1 MDLKIAFYTLGC
13 KVNQNETGAL
23 AELFCQNGFSL
34 AREGEA
40 ADVYLVNSCTVTAGG
55 DKKSRQWLRRAKRLH
70 PGAVTVLAGCYPQAF
85 PEEAAAVAEAERSVE
100 EAQSALDG
108 AESSRQGIAADHEAL
123 VQEVAELQKRID
135 ETTAQAL
142 EAQQE
147 VIDGRAALAKAAV
160 YEYRGGSAQSLVMLL
175 LEAQSFDE
183 LVRNLVYLSS
193 VVQYQV
199 DEVEAQKE
207 RSARFDALMEDLNA
221 QKDEQE
227 GKLAELEEKKVQAE
241 QTVSDAST
249 RLQGAQSEYSSMLEE
264 LQRKI
269 EEAEAQGSAPTEPV
283 AVDESNTNTSR
294 PGDQMTDVAPD
305 PSPSPAPDGGSG
317 SDPAP
322 EPAPDPGVGW
332 SMGVASAYGGSTD
345 PYTPNPGTTATGAVC
360 DDWSM
365 GVAVPMAW
373 PRYWQYYGRT
383 VEISYGGMTVLA
395 TVNDCGYM
403 GGGSRSLDLQ
413 PGVWKAFGFSS
424 CNDWGLRTV
433 SYRFL

>member
-1 MDLKIAFYTLGC
+1 MNPNANPTTNVPSAEPAGPQRRRLAAPFAARAVLGC
-13 KVNQNETGAL
+13 LLAALLACGLVPFAPRAAGAD
-23 AELFCQNGFSL
+23 EVD
-34 AREGEA
+34 E
-40 ADVYLVNSCTVTAGG
+40 
-55 DKKSRQWLRRAKRLH
+55 
-70 PGAVTVLAGCYPQAF
+70 
-85 PEEAAAVAEAERSVE
+85 AAVAEAERSVE
-100 EAQSALDG
+100 EAQNALHG
-108 AESSRQGIAADHEAL
+108 AESNRQGIAADHEAL
-123 VQEVAELQKRID
+123 VQEVVELQKRID

-199 DEVEAQKE
+199 DEIEAQRE

-332 SMGVASAYGGSTD
+332 STGVASAYGGSTD
-345 PYTPNPGTTATGAVC
+345 PYTPNAGTTATGAVC
-360 DDWSM
+360 ADWSM

-433 SYRFL
+433 SYRFM

>member
-1 MDLKIAFYTLGC
+1 MNPNANPTTNVPSAEPAGPQRRRLAAPFAARAVLGC
-13 KVNQNETGAL
+13 LLAALLACGLVPFAPRAAGAD
-23 AELFCQNGFSL
+23 EVD
-34 AREGEA
+34 E
-40 ADVYLVNSCTVTAGG
+40 
-55 DKKSRQWLRRAKRLH
+55 
-70 PGAVTVLAGCYPQAF
+70 
-85 PEEAAAVAEAERSVE
+85 AAVAEAERSVE
-100 EAQSALDG
+100 EAQNALHG
-108 AESSRQGIAADHEAL
+108 AESNRQGIAADHEAL

-142 EAQQE
+142 EAQKE

-160 YEYRGGSAQSLVMLL
+160 YEYRGGSAQSLVKLL
-175 LEAQSFDE
+175 LEAESFDE

-221 QKDEQE
+221 QKDEQDR
-227 GKLAELEEKKVQAE
+227 KLAELEEKKVQAE

-249 RLQGAQSEYSSMLEE
+249 KLQGAQGEYASMVEE

-269 EEAEAQGSAPTEPV
+269 EEAEAQGSAPAEPV
-283 AVDESNTNTSR
+283 AVDESNTNTVR

-322 EPAPDPGVGW
+322 EPAPDPGAGW
-332 SMGVASAYGGSTD
+332 STGIASAYGGSTD

-403 GGGSRSLDLQ
+403 GGGSRVLDLQ

>member
-1 MDLKIAFYTLGC
+1 MNPNAHPTVTVPTAEGGAPQRRRPAAPLAARAVLGC
-13 KVNQNETGAL
+13 LLAALLACGLVPFAPRAAGAD
-23 AELFCQNGFSL
+23 EVD
-34 AREGEA
+34 E
-40 ADVYLVNSCTVTAGG
+40 
-55 DKKSRQWLRRAKRLH
+55 
-70 PGAVTVLAGCYPQAF
+70 
-85 PEEAAAVAEAERSVE
+85 AAVAEAERAVE
-100 EAQSALDG
+100 EAQGALDG
-108 AESSRQGIAADHEAL
+108 AESNRQGIAADHEAL
-123 VQEVAELQKRID
+123 VKEVADLQKRID

-160 YEYRGGSAQSLVMLL
+160 YEYRGGSAQSLVKLL
-175 LEAQSFDE
+175 LEAESFDE

-221 QKDEQE
+221 QKDEQDR
-227 GKLAELEEKKVQAE
+227 KLAELEKKKVQAE

-249 RLQGAQSEYSSMLEE
+249 RLQGAQGEYASMVEE

-269 EEAEAQGSAPTEPV
+269 EEAEAQGSAPAEPV
-283 AVDESNTNTSR
+283 AVDESNTNTVR

-322 EPAPDPGVGW
+322 EPAPDPGAGW
-332 SMGVASAYGGSTD
+332 STGIASAYGGSTD

-403 GGGSRSLDLQ
+403 GGGSRVLDLQ

>member
-1 MDLKIAFYTLGC
+1 MNPNAHPTVTVPTAEGGAPQRRRPAALLAARAVLGC
-13 KVNQNETGAL
+13 LLAALLACGLVPFAPRAAGAD
-23 AELFCQNGFSL
+23 EVD
-34 AREGEA
+34 E
-40 ADVYLVNSCTVTAGG
+40 
-55 DKKSRQWLRRAKRLH
+55 
-70 PGAVTVLAGCYPQAF
+70 
-85 PEEAAAVAEAERSVE
+85 AAVAEAERAVE
-100 EAQSALDG
+100 EAQGALDG
-108 AESSRQGIAADHEAL
+108 AESNRQGIAADHEAL
-123 VQEVAELQKRID
+123 VKEVADLQKRID

-160 YEYRGGSAQSLVMLL
+160 YEYRGGSAQSLVKLL
-175 LEAQSFDE
+175 LEAESFDE

-249 RLQGAQSEYSSMLEE
+249 KLQGAQGEYASMVEE

-269 EEAEAQGSAPTEPV
+269 EEAEAQGSAPAEPV
-283 AVDESNTNTSR
+283 AVDESNTNTVR

-322 EPAPDPGVGW
+322 EPAPDPGAGW
-332 SMGVASAYGGSTD
+332 STGIASAYGGSTD

-403 GGGSRSLDLQ
+403 GGGSRVLDLQ

>member
-1 MDLKIAFYTLGC
+1 MNPNAHPTVTVPTAEGGAPQRRRPAALLAARAVLGC
-13 KVNQNETGAL
+13 LLAALLACGLVPFAPRAAGAD
-23 AELFCQNGFSL
+23 EVD
-34 AREGEA
+34 E
-40 ADVYLVNSCTVTAGG
+40 
-55 DKKSRQWLRRAKRLH
+55 
-70 PGAVTVLAGCYPQAF
+70 
-85 PEEAAAVAEAERSVE
+85 AAVAEAERSVE

-160 YEYRGGSAQSLVMLL
+160 YEYRGGSAQSLVKLL
-175 LEAQSFDE
+175 LEAESFDE

-221 QKDEQE
+221 QKDEQDR
-227 GKLAELEEKKVQAE
+227 KLAELEEKKVQAE

-249 RLQGAQSEYSSMLEE
+249 KLQGAQGEYASMVEE

-269 EEAEAQGSAPTEPV
+269 EEAEAQGSAPAEPV
-283 AVDESNTNTSR
+283 AVDESNTNTVR

-322 EPAPDPGVGW
+322 EPAPDPGAGW
-332 SMGVASAYGGSTD
+332 STGIASAYGGSTD

-365 GVAVPMAW
+365 DVAVPMAW

-403 GGGSRSLDLQ
+403 GGGSRVLDLQ

>member
-1 MDLKIAFYTLGC
+1 MNPNAHPTETVPTAEGGAPQRRRPAALLAARAVLGC
-13 KVNQNETGAL
+13 LLAALLACGLVPFAPRAAGAD
-23 AELFCQNGFSL
+23 EVD
-34 AREGEA
+34 E
-40 ADVYLVNSCTVTAGG
+40 
-55 DKKSRQWLRRAKRLH
+55 
-70 PGAVTVLAGCYPQAF
+70 
-85 PEEAAAVAEAERSVE
+85 AAVAEAERAVE
-100 EAQSALDG
+100 EAQGALDG
-108 AESSRQGIAADHEAL
+108 AESNRQGIAADHEAL
-123 VQEVAELQKRID
+123 VKEVADLQKRID

-160 YEYRGGSAQSLVMLL
+160 YEYRGGSAQSLVKLL
-175 LEAQSFDE
+175 LEAESFDE

-221 QKDEQE
+221 QKDEQDR
-227 GKLAELEEKKVQAE
+227 KLAELEEKKVQAE

-249 RLQGAQSEYSSMLEE
+249 KLQGAQGEYASMVEE

-269 EEAEAQGSAPTEPV
+269 EEAEAQGSAPAEPV
-283 AVDESNTNTSR
+283 AVDESNTNTVR

-322 EPAPDPGVGW
+322 EPAPDPGAGW
-332 SMGVASAYGGSTD
+332 STGIASAYGGSTD

-403 GGGSRSLDLQ
+403 GGGSRVLDLQ

>member
-1 MDLKIAFYTLGC
+1 MNPNAHPTVTVPTAEGGAPQRRRPAALLVARAVLGC
-13 KVNQNETGAL
+13 LLAALLACGLVPFAPRAAGAD
-23 AELFCQNGFSL
+23 EVD
-34 AREGEA
+34 E
-40 ADVYLVNSCTVTAGG
+40 
-55 DKKSRQWLRRAKRLH
+55 
-70 PGAVTVLAGCYPQAF
+70 
-85 PEEAAAVAEAERSVE
+85 AAVAEAERAVE
-100 EAQSALDG
+100 EAQGALDG
-108 AESSRQGIAADHEAL
+108 AESNRQGIAADHEAL
-123 VQEVAELQKRID
+123 VKEVADLQKRID

-160 YEYRGGSAQSLVMLL
+160 YEYRGGSAQSLVKLL
-175 LEAQSFDE
+175 LEAESFDE

-221 QKDEQE
+221 QKDEQDR
-227 GKLAELEEKKVQAE
+227 KLAELEEKKVQAE

-249 RLQGAQSEYSSMLEE
+249 KLQGAQGEYASMVEE

-269 EEAEAQGSAPTEPV
+269 EEAEAQGSAPAEPV
-283 AVDESNTNTSR
+283 AVDESNTNTVR

-322 EPAPDPGVGW
+322 EPAPDPGAGW
-332 SMGVASAYGGSTD
+332 STGIASAYGGSTD

-383 VEISYGGMTVLA
+383 VEISYMGMTVLA

>member
-1 MDLKIAFYTLGC
+1 MNPNAHPTVTVPTAEGGAPQRRRPAALLAARAVLGC
-13 KVNQNETGAL
+13 LLAAL
-23 AELFCQNGFSL
+23 L
-34 AREGEA
+34 ACG
-40 ADVYLVNSCTVTAGG
+40 LVPFAP
-55 DKKSRQWLRRAKRLH
+55 R
-70 PGAVTVLAGCYPQAF
+70 
-85 PEEAAAVAEAERSVE
+85 AAVAEAERAVE
-100 EAQSALDG
+100 EAQGALDG
-108 AESSRQGIAADHEAL
+108 AESNRQGIAADHEAL
-123 VQEVAELQKRID
+123 VKEVADLQKRID

-160 YEYRGGSAQSLVMLL
+160 YEYRGGSAQSLVKLL
-175 LEAQSFDE
+175 LEAESFDE

-221 QKDEQE
+221 QKDEQDR
-227 GKLAELEEKKVQAE
+227 KLAELEEKKVQAE

-249 RLQGAQSEYSSMLEE
+249 KLQGAQGEYASMVEE

-269 EEAEAQGSAPTEPV
+269 EEAEAQGSAPAEPV
-283 AVDESNTNTSR
+283 AVDESNTNTVR

-322 EPAPDPGVGW
+322 EPAPDPGAGW
-332 SMGVASAYGGSTD
+332 STGIASAYGGSTD

-403 GGGSRSLDLQ
+403 GGGSRVLDLQ

>member
-1 MDLKIAFYTLGC
+1 MNPNAHPTVTVPTAEGGAPQRRRPAAPLAARAVLGC
-13 KVNQNETGAL
+13 LLAALLACGLVPFAPRAAGAD
-23 AELFCQNGFSL
+23 EVD
-34 AREGEA
+34 E
-40 ADVYLVNSCTVTAGG
+40 
-55 DKKSRQWLRRAKRLH
+55 
-70 PGAVTVLAGCYPQAF
+70 
-85 PEEAAAVAEAERSVE
+85 AAVAEAERAVE
-100 EAQSALDG
+100 EAQGALDG
-108 AESSRQGIAADHEAL
+108 AESNRQGIAADHEAL
-123 VQEVAELQKRID
+123 VQEVADLQKRID

-160 YEYRGGSAQSLVMLL
+160 YEYRGGSAQSLVKLL
-175 LEAQSFDE
+175 LEAESFDE

-221 QKDEQE
+221 QKDEQDR
-227 GKLAELEEKKVQAE
+227 KLAELEKKKVQAE

-249 RLQGAQSEYSSMLEE
+249 RLQGAQGEYASMVEE

-269 EEAEAQGSAPTEPV
+269 EEAEAQGSAPAEPV
-283 AVDESNTNTSR
+283 AVDESNTNTAR

-322 EPAPDPGVGW
+322 EPAPDPGAGW
-332 SMGVASAYGGSTD
+332 STGIASAYGGSTD

-373 PRYWQYYGRT
+373 PRYRQYYGRT

-403 GGGSRSLDLQ
+403 GGGSRVLDLQ

>member
-1 MDLKIAFYTLGC
+1 MNPNAHPTVTVPTAEGGAPQRRRPAAPLAARAVLGC
-13 KVNQNETGAL
+13 LLAALLACGLVPFAPRAAGAD
-23 AELFCQNGFSL
+23 EVD
-34 AREGEA
+34 E
-40 ADVYLVNSCTVTAGG
+40 
-55 DKKSRQWLRRAKRLH
+55 
-70 PGAVTVLAGCYPQAF
+70 
-85 PEEAAAVAEAERSVE
+85 AAVAEAERAVE
-100 EAQSALDG
+100 EAQGALDG
-108 AESSRQGIAADHEAL
+108 AESNRQGIAADHEAL
-123 VQEVAELQKRID
+123 VQEVADLQKRID

-147 VIDGRAALAKAAV
+147 VIDGRAALVKAAV
-160 YEYRGGSAQSLVMLL
+160 YEYRGGSAQSLVKLL
-175 LEAQSFDE
+175 LEVESFDE

-221 QKDEQE
+221 QKDEQDR
-227 GKLAELEEKKVQAE
+227 KLAELEKKKVQAE

-249 RLQGAQSEYSSMLEE
+249 RLQGAQGEYASMVEE

-269 EEAEAQGSAPTEPV
+269 EEAEAQGSAPAEPV
-283 AVDESNTNTSR
+283 AVDESNTNTAR

-322 EPAPDPGVGW
+322 EPAPDPGAGW
-332 SMGVASAYGGSTD
+332 STGIASAYGGSTD

-403 GGGSRSLDLQ
+403 GGGSRVLDLQ

>member
-1 MDLKIAFYTLGC
+1 MNPNANPTTNVPSAEPAGPQRRRLAAPFAARAVLGC
-13 KVNQNETGAL
+13 LLAALLACGLVPFAPRAAGAD
-23 AELFCQNGFSL
+23 EVD
-34 AREGEA
+34 E
-40 ADVYLVNSCTVTAGG
+40 
-55 DKKSRQWLRRAKRLH
+55 
-70 PGAVTVLAGCYPQAF
+70 
-85 PEEAAAVAEAERSVE
+85 AAVAEAERSVE
-100 EAQSALDG
+100 EAQNALHG
-108 AESSRQGIAADHEAL
+108 AESNRQGIAADHEAL

-269 EEAEAQGSAPTEPV
+269 EEAEAQGSAPAEPV

>member
-1 MDLKIAFYTLGC
+1 MNPNAHPTVTVPTAEGGAPQRRRPAAPLAARAVLGC
-13 KVNQNETGAL
+13 LLAALLACGLVPFAPRAAGAD
-23 AELFCQNGFSL
+23 EVD
-34 AREGEA
+34 E
-40 ADVYLVNSCTVTAGG
+40 
-55 DKKSRQWLRRAKRLH
+55 
-70 PGAVTVLAGCYPQAF
+70 
-85 PEEAAAVAEAERSVE
+85 AAVAEAERAVE
-100 EAQSALDG
+100 EAQGALDG
-108 AESSRQGIAADHEAL
+108 AESNRQGIAADHEAL
-123 VQEVAELQKRID
+123 VQEVADLQKRID

-160 YEYRGGSAQSLVMLL
+160 YEYRGGSAQSLVKLL
-175 LEAQSFDE
+175 LEAESFDE

-221 QKDEQE
+221 QKDEQDR
-227 GKLAELEEKKVQAE
+227 KLAELEKKKVQAE

-249 RLQGAQSEYSSMLEE
+249 RLQGAQGEYASMVEE

-269 EEAEAQGSAPTEPV
+269 EEAEAQGSAPAEPV
-283 AVDESNTNTSR
+283 AVDESNTNTVR

-322 EPAPDPGVGW
+322 EPAPDPGAGW
-332 SMGVASAYGGSTD
+332 STGIASAYGGSTD

-403 GGGSRSLDLQ
+403 GGGSRVLDLQ

>member
-1 MDLKIAFYTLGC
+1 MNPNAHPTVTVPTAEGGAPQRRRPAALLAARAVLGC
-13 KVNQNETGAL
+13 LLAALLACGLVPFAPRAAGAD
-23 AELFCQNGFSL
+23 EVD
-34 AREGEA
+34 E
-40 ADVYLVNSCTVTAGG
+40 
-55 DKKSRQWLRRAKRLH
+55 
-70 PGAVTVLAGCYPQAF
+70 
-85 PEEAAAVAEAERSVE
+85 AAVAEAERAVE
-100 EAQSALDG
+100 EAQGALDG
-108 AESSRQGIAADHEAL
+108 AESNRQGIAADHEAL
-123 VQEVAELQKRID
+123 VKEVADLQKRID

-160 YEYRGGSAQSLVMLL
+160 YEYRGGSAQSLVKLL
-175 LEAQSFDE
+175 LEAESFDE

-221 QKDEQE
+221 QKDEQDR
-227 GKLAELEEKKVQAE
+227 KLAELEEKKVQAE

-249 RLQGAQSEYSSMLEE
+249 KLQGAQGEYASMVEE

-269 EEAEAQGSAPTEPV
+269 EEAEAQGSAPAEPV
-283 AVDESNTNTSR
+283 AVDESNTNTVR

-322 EPAPDPGVGW
+322 EPAPDPGAGW
-332 SMGVASAYGGSTD
+332 STGIASAYGGSTD
-345 PYTPNPGTTATGAVC
+345 RYTPNPGTTATGAVC

-403 GGGSRSLDLQ
+403 GGGSRVLDLQ

>member
-1 MDLKIAFYTLGC
+1 MNPNAHPTVTVPTAEGGAPQRRRPAALLAARAVLGC
-13 KVNQNETGAL
+13 LLAALLACGLVPFAPRAAGAD
-23 AELFCQNGFSL
+23 EVD
-34 AREGEA
+34 E
-40 ADVYLVNSCTVTAGG
+40 
-55 DKKSRQWLRRAKRLH
+55 
-70 PGAVTVLAGCYPQAF
+70 
-85 PEEAAAVAEAERSVE
+85 AAVAEAERAVE
-100 EAQSALDG
+100 EAQGALDG
-108 AESSRQGIAADHEAL
+108 AESNRQGIAADHEAL
-123 VQEVAELQKRID
+123 VKEVADLQKRID

-160 YEYRGGSAQSLVMLL
+160 YEYRGGSAQSLVKLL
-175 LEAQSFDE
+175 LEAESFDE

-221 QKDEQE
+221 QKDEQDR
-227 GKLAELEEKKVQAE
+227 KLAELEEKKVQAE

-249 RLQGAQSEYSSMLEE
+249 RLQGAQGEYASMVEE

-269 EEAEAQGSAPTEPV
+269 EEAEAQGSAPAEPV
-283 AVDESNTNTSR
+283 AVDESNTNTAR

-322 EPAPDPGVGW
+322 EPAPDPGAGW
-332 SMGVASAYGGSTD
+332 STGIASAYGGSTD

-403 GGGSRSLDLQ
+403 GGGSRVLDLQ
-413 PGVWKAFGFSS
+413 PGVWKAFGYSS

>member
-1 MDLKIAFYTLGC
+1 MNPNAHPTVTVPTAEGGTPQRRCPAAPLAARAVLGC
-13 KVNQNETGAL
+13 LLATLLTCGLIPFAPREAGAD
-23 AELFCQNGFSL
+23 EVD
-34 AREGEA
+34 E
-40 ADVYLVNSCTVTAGG
+40 
-55 DKKSRQWLRRAKRLH
+55 
-70 PGAVTVLAGCYPQAF
+70 
-85 PEEAAAVAEAERSVE
+85 AAVAEAERALE
-100 EAQSALDG
+100 EAQGALDG

-123 VQEVAELQKRID
+123 VQEVADLQKRID

-160 YEYRGGSAQSLVMLL
+160 YEYRGGSAQSLVKLL
-175 LEAQSFDE
+175 LEAESFDE

-221 QKDEQE
+221 QKDEQDR
-227 GKLAELEEKKVQAE
+227 KLAELEEKKVQAE

-249 RLQGAQSEYSSMLEE
+249 RLQGAQGEYASMLEE

-269 EEAEAQGSAPTEPV
+269 EEAEAQGSAPAEPV
-283 AVDESNTNTSR
+283 AVDESNTNTAR
-294 PGDQMTDVAPD
+294 PGDQITDVAPD
-305 PSPSPAPDGGSG
+305 PSPSPAPDDGSG

-322 EPAPDPGVGW
+322 APAPDPGAGW
-332 SMGVASAYGGSTD
+332 STGIASAYGGSTD

-413 PGVWKAFGFSS
+413 PGVWKAFGYSS

>member
-1 MDLKIAFYTLGC
+1 MNPNAHPTVTVPTAEGGAPQRRRPAALLAARAVLGC
-13 KVNQNETGAL
+13 LLAALLACGLVPFAPRAAGAD
-23 AELFCQNGFSL
+23 EVD
-34 AREGEA
+34 E
-40 ADVYLVNSCTVTAGG
+40 
-55 DKKSRQWLRRAKRLH
+55 
-70 PGAVTVLAGCYPQAF
+70 
-85 PEEAAAVAEAERSVE
+85 AAVAEAERAVE
-100 EAQSALDG
+100 EAQGALDG
-108 AESSRQGIAADHEAL
+108 AESNRQGIAADHEAL
-123 VQEVAELQKRID
+123 VQEVADLQKRID
-135 ETTAQAL
+135 ETAAQAL
-142 EAQQE
+142 EAQDAVLE
-147 VIDGRAALAKAAV
+147 GREALGKSAQF
-160 YEYRGGSAQSLVMLL
+160 EYRGGSAQSLVKLL
-175 LEAQSFDE
+175 LEAESFDE

-221 QKDEQE
+221 QKDEQDR
-227 GKLAELEEKKVQAE
+227 KLAELEEKKVQAE

-249 RLQGAQSEYSSMLEE
+249 RLQGAQGEYASMVEE
-264 LQRKI
+264 LQCKI
-269 EEAEAQGSAPTEPV
+269 EEAEAQGSAPAEPV
-283 AVDESNTNTSR
+283 AVDESNTNTAR

-322 EPAPDPGVGW
+322 EPAPDPGAGW
-332 SMGVASAYGGSTD
+332 STGIASAYGGSTD

-403 GGGSRSLDLQ
+403 GGGSRVLDLQ

>member
-1 MDLKIAFYTLGC
+1 MNPNAHPTVTVPTAEGGDPQRRRPAAPLAARAVLGC
-13 KVNQNETGAL
+13 LLAALLACGLVPFAPRAAGAD
-23 AELFCQNGFSL
+23 EVD
-34 AREGEA
+34 E
-40 ADVYLVNSCTVTAGG
+40 
-55 DKKSRQWLRRAKRLH
+55 
-70 PGAVTVLAGCYPQAF
+70 
-85 PEEAAAVAEAERSVE
+85 AAVAEAERSVE

-269 EEAEAQGSAPTEPV
+269 EEAEAQGSAPAEPV

-294 PGDQMTDVAPD
+294 PGDQMTEIAPD

-332 SMGVASAYGGSTD
+332 STGVASAYGGSTD
-345 PYTPNPGTTATGAVC
+345 PSTPNPGITATGAVC

>member
-1 MDLKIAFYTLGC
+1 MNPNAHPTVTVPTAEGGAPQRRRPAAPLAARVVLGC
-13 KVNQNETGAL
+13 LLAALLACGLVPFAPRAAGAD
-23 AELFCQNGFSL
+23 EVD
-34 AREGEA
+34 E
-40 ADVYLVNSCTVTAGG
+40 
-55 DKKSRQWLRRAKRLH
+55 
-70 PGAVTVLAGCYPQAF
+70 
-85 PEEAAAVAEAERSVE
+85 AAVAEAERAVE
-100 EAQSALDG
+100 EAQGALDG
-108 AESSRQGIAADHEAL
+108 AESNRQGIAADHEAL
-123 VQEVAELQKRID
+123 VQEVADLQKRID

-160 YEYRGGSAQSLVMLL
+160 YEYRGGSAQSLVKLL
-175 LEAQSFDE
+175 LEAESFDE

-221 QKDEQE
+221 QKDEQDR
-227 GKLAELEEKKVQAE
+227 KLAELEEKKVQAE

-249 RLQGAQSEYSSMLEE
+249 RLQGAQGEYASMVEE

-269 EEAEAQGSAPTEPV
+269 EEAEAQGSAPAEPV
-283 AVDESNTNTSR
+283 AVDESNTNTVR

-322 EPAPDPGVGW
+322 EPAPDPGAGW
-332 SMGVASAYGGSTD
+332 STGIASAYGGSTD

-403 GGGSRSLDLQ
+403 GGGSRVLDLQ
-413 PGVWKAFGFSS
+413 PGVWKAFGYSS

>member
-1 MDLKIAFYTLGC
+1 MNPNAHPTVTVPTAEGGAPQRRRPAAPLAARAVLGC
-13 KVNQNETGAL
+13 LLAALLACGLVPFAPRAAGAD
-23 AELFCQNGFSL
+23 EVD
-34 AREGEA
+34 E
-40 ADVYLVNSCTVTAGG
+40 
-55 DKKSRQWLRRAKRLH
+55 
-70 PGAVTVLAGCYPQAF
+70 
-85 PEEAAAVAEAERSVE
+85 AAVAEAERAVE
-100 EAQSALDG
+100 EAQGALDG
-108 AESSRQGIAADHEAL
+108 AESNRQGIAADHEAL
-123 VQEVAELQKRID
+123 VQEVADLQKRID

-160 YEYRGGSAQSLVMLL
+160 YEYRGGSAQSLVKLL
-175 LEAQSFDE
+175 LEAESFDE

-221 QKDEQE
+221 QKDEQDR
-227 GKLAELEEKKVQAE
+227 KLAELEKKKVQAE

-249 RLQGAQSEYSSMLEE
+249 RLQGAQGEYASMVEE

-332 SMGVASAYGGSTD
+332 STGVASAYGGSTD

-403 GGGSRSLDLQ
+403 GGGSRVLDLQ

>member
-1 MDLKIAFYTLGC
+1 MNPNAYPATNVPSAEPAGPQRRRPVTPFAARAVLGC
-13 KVNQNETGAL
+13 LLAALLACGLVPFAPRAAGAD
-23 AELFCQNGFSL
+23 EVD
-34 AREGEA
+34 E
-40 ADVYLVNSCTVTAGG
+40 
-55 DKKSRQWLRRAKRLH
+55 
-70 PGAVTVLAGCYPQAF
+70 
-85 PEEAAAVAEAERSVE
+85 AAVAEAERSVE

-332 SMGVASAYGGSTD
+332 STGVASAYGGSTD

-424 CNDWGLRTV
+424 CTDWGLRTV

>member
-1 MDLKIAFYTLGC
+1 MNPNAHPTVTVPTAEGGAPQRRRPAALLAARAVLGC
-13 KVNQNETGAL
+13 LLAALLACGLVPFAPRAAGAD
-23 AELFCQNGFSL
+23 EVD
-34 AREGEA
+34 E
-40 ADVYLVNSCTVTAGG
+40 
-55 DKKSRQWLRRAKRLH
+55 
-70 PGAVTVLAGCYPQAF
+70 
-85 PEEAAAVAEAERSVE
+85 AAVAEAERAVE
-100 EAQSALDG
+100 EAQGALDG
-108 AESSRQGIAADHEAL
+108 AESNRQGIAADHEAL
-123 VQEVAELQKRID
+123 VKEVADLQKRID

-160 YEYRGGSAQSLVMLL
+160 YEYRGGSAQSLVKLL
-175 LEAQSFDE
+175 LEAESFDE

-221 QKDEQE
+221 QKDEQDR
-227 GKLAELEEKKVQAE
+227 KLAELEEKKVQAE

-249 RLQGAQSEYSSMLEE
+249 KLQGAQGEYASMVEE

-269 EEAEAQGSAPTEPV
+269 EEAEAQGSAPAEPV
-283 AVDESNTNTSR
+283 AVDESNTNTVR

-322 EPAPDPGVGW
+322 EPAPDPGAGW
-332 SMGVASAYGGSTD
+332 STGIASAYGGSTD

-365 GVAVPMAW
+365 GVAVPMVW

-403 GGGSRSLDLQ
+403 GGGSRVLDLQ

>member
-1 MDLKIAFYTLGC
+1 MNPNAHPTVTVPTAEGGAPQRRRPAAPLAARAVLGC
-13 KVNQNETGAL
+13 LLAALLACGLVPFAPRAAGAD
-23 AELFCQNGFSL
+23 EVD
-34 AREGEA
+34 E
-40 ADVYLVNSCTVTAGG
+40 
-55 DKKSRQWLRRAKRLH
+55 
-70 PGAVTVLAGCYPQAF
+70 
-85 PEEAAAVAEAERSVE
+85 AAVAEAERAVE
-100 EAQSALDG
+100 EAQGALDG
-108 AESSRQGIAADHEAL
+108 AESNRQGIAADHEAL
-123 VQEVAELQKRID
+123 VQEVADLQKRID

-160 YEYRGGSAQSLVMLL
+160 YEYRGGSAQSLVKLL
-175 LEAQSFDE
+175 LEAESFDE

-221 QKDEQE
+221 QKDEQDR
-227 GKLAELEEKKVQAE
+227 KLAELEEKKVQAE

-249 RLQGAQSEYSSMLEE
+249 RLQGAQGEYASMVEE
-264 LQRKI
+264 LQCKI
-269 EEAEAQGSAPTEPV
+269 EEAEAQGSAPAEPV
-283 AVDESNTNTSR
+283 AVDESNTNTAR

-322 EPAPDPGVGW
+322 EPAPDPGAGW
-332 SMGVASAYGGSTD
+332 STGIASAYGGSTD

-403 GGGSRSLDLQ
+403 GGGSRVLDLQ

>member
-1 MDLKIAFYTLGC
+1 MNPNAYPATNVPSAEPVRPQRRRPAAPFAARSVLGC
-13 KVNQNETGAL
+13 LLAAFLACGLVPFAPRAAGAD
-23 AELFCQNGFSL
+23 EVD
-34 AREGEA
+34 E
-40 ADVYLVNSCTVTAGG
+40 
-55 DKKSRQWLRRAKRLH
+55 
-70 PGAVTVLAGCYPQAF
+70 
-85 PEEAAAVAEAERSVE
+85 AAVAEAERSVE

-221 QKDEQE
+221 QKDEQDR
-227 GKLAELEEKKVQAE
+227 KLAELEEKKVQAE

-249 RLQGAQSEYSSMLEE
+249 KLQGAQGEYASMVEE

-269 EEAEAQGSAPTEPV
+269 EEAEAQGSAPAEPV

-294 PGDQMTDVAPD
+294 PGDQMTEIAPD

-322 EPAPDPGVGW
+322 KPAPDPGVGW
-332 SMGVASAYGGSTD
+332 STGVASAYGGSTD
-345 PYTPNPGTTATGAVC
+345 PSTPNPGITATGAVC

-403 GGGSRSLDLQ
+403 GGGSRVLDLQ

>member
-1 MDLKIAFYTLGC
+1 MNPNAHPTVTVPTVEGSAPQRRRPAAPLAARAVLGC
-13 KVNQNETGAL
+13 LLAAL
-23 AELFCQNGFSL
+23 L
-34 AREGEA
+34 ACG
-40 ADVYLVNSCTVTAGG
+40 LVPFA
-55 DKKSRQWLRRAKRLH
+55 
-70 PGAVTVLAGCYPQAF
+70 PQAAGAD
-85 PEEAAAVAEAERSVE
+85 EVDEAAVAEAERAVE
-100 EAQSALDG
+100 EAQGALDG
-108 AESSRQGIAADHEAL
+108 AESNRQGIAANHEAL
-123 VQEVAELQKRID
+123 VQEVADLQKRID

-160 YEYRGGSAQSLVMLL
+160 YEYRGGSAQSLVKLL
-175 LEAQSFDE
+175 LEAESFDG

-221 QKDEQE
+221 QKDEQDR
-227 GKLAELEEKKVQAE
+227 KLAELEQKKVQAE

-249 RLQGAQSEYSSMLEE
+249 RLQGAQGEYASMVEE

-269 EEAEAQGSAPTEPV
+269 EEAEAQGSAPAEPV
-283 AVDESNTNTSR
+283 AVDESNTNTAR

-322 EPAPDPGVGW
+322 EPAPDPGAGW
-332 SMGVASAYGGSTD
+332 STGIASAYGGSTD

-403 GGGSRSLDLQ
+403 GGGSRVLDLQ

>member
-1 MDLKIAFYTLGC
+1 MNPNAHPTVTVPTAEGGAPQRRRPAALLAARAVLGC
-13 KVNQNETGAL
+13 LLAALLACGLVPFAPRAAGAD
-23 AELFCQNGFSL
+23 EVD
-34 AREGEA
+34 E
-40 ADVYLVNSCTVTAGG
+40 
-55 DKKSRQWLRRAKRLH
+55 
-70 PGAVTVLAGCYPQAF
+70 
-85 PEEAAAVAEAERSVE
+85 AAVAEAEHAVE
-100 EAQSALDG
+100 EAQGALDG
-108 AESSRQGIAADHEAL
+108 AESNRQGIAADHEAL
-123 VQEVAELQKRID
+123 VKEVADLQKRID

-160 YEYRGGSAQSLVMLL
+160 YEYRGGSAQSLVKLL
-175 LEAQSFDE
+175 LEAESFDE

-221 QKDEQE
+221 QKDEQDR
-227 GKLAELEEKKVQAE
+227 KLAELEEKKVQAE

-249 RLQGAQSEYSSMLEE
+249 KLQGAQGEYASMVEE

-269 EEAEAQGSAPTEPV
+269 EEAEAQGSAPAEPV
-283 AVDESNTNTSR
+283 AVDESNTNTVR

-322 EPAPDPGVGW
+322 EPAPDPGAGW
-332 SMGVASAYGGSTD
+332 STGIASAYGGSTD

-403 GGGSRSLDLQ
+403 GGGSRVLDLQ

>member
-1 MDLKIAFYTLGC
+1 MNPNAHPTVTVPTAEGGAPQRRRPAALLAARAVLGC
-13 KVNQNETGAL
+13 LLAALLACGLVPFAPRAAGAD
-23 AELFCQNGFSL
+23 EVD
-34 AREGEA
+34 E
-40 ADVYLVNSCTVTAGG
+40 
-55 DKKSRQWLRRAKRLH
+55 
-70 PGAVTVLAGCYPQAF
+70 
-85 PEEAAAVAEAERSVE
+85 AAVAEAERAVE
-100 EAQSALDG
+100 EAQGALDG
-108 AESSRQGIAADHEAL
+108 AESNRQGIAADHEAL
-123 VQEVAELQKRID
+123 VKEVADLQKRID

-160 YEYRGGSAQSLVMLL
+160 YEYRGGSAQSLVKLL
-175 LEAQSFDE
+175 LEAESFDE

-221 QKDEQE
+221 QKNEQDR
-227 GKLAELEEKKVQAE
+227 KLAELEEKKVQAE

-249 RLQGAQSEYSSMLEE
+249 KLQGAQGEYASMVEE

-269 EEAEAQGSAPTEPV
+269 EEAEAQGSAPAEPV
-283 AVDESNTNTSR
+283 AVDESNTNTVR

-322 EPAPDPGVGW
+322 EPAPDPGAGW
-332 SMGVASAYGGSTD
+332 STGIASAYGGSTD

-403 GGGSRSLDLQ
+403 GGGSRVLDLQ

>member
-1 MDLKIAFYTLGC
+1 MNPNAYPATNVPSAEPVRQQRRRPAAPFAARAVLGC
-13 KVNQNETGAL
+13 LLAALLACGLVPFAPRAAGAD
-23 AELFCQNGFSL
+23 EVD
-34 AREGEA
+34 E
-40 ADVYLVNSCTVTAGG
+40 
-55 DKKSRQWLRRAKRLH
+55 
-70 PGAVTVLAGCYPQAF
+70 
-85 PEEAAAVAEAERSVE
+85 AAVAEAERSVE
-100 EAQSALDG
+100 EAQNALHG
-108 AESSRQGIAADHEAL
+108 AESNRQGIAADHEAL

-199 DEVEAQKE
+199 DEIEAQKE
-207 RSARFDALMEDLNA
+207 RSARFEALMEDLNA

-269 EEAEAQGSAPTEPV
+269 EEAEAQGSAPAEPV

-294 PGDQMTDVAPD
+294 PGDQMTEIAPD

-332 SMGVASAYGGSTD
+332 STGVASAYGGSTD
-345 PYTPNPGTTATGAVC
+345 PSTPNPGITATGAVC

>member
-1 MDLKIAFYTLGC
+1 M
-13 KVNQNETGAL
+13 
-23 AELFCQNGFSL
+23 
-34 AREGEA
+34 
-40 ADVYLVNSCTVTAGG
+40 
-55 DKKSRQWLRRAKRLH
+55 
-70 PGAVTVLAGCYPQAF
+70 
-85 PEEAAAVAEAERSVE
+85 AEAERAVE
-100 EAQSALDG
+100 EAQGALDG
-108 AESSRQGIAADHEAL
+108 AESNRQGIAADHEAL
-123 VQEVAELQKRID
+123 VKEVADLQKRID

-160 YEYRGGSAQSLVMLL
+160 YEYRGGSAQSLVKLL
-175 LEAQSFDE
+175 LEAESFDE

-221 QKDEQE
+221 QKDEQDR
-227 GKLAELEEKKVQAE
+227 KLAELEEKKVQAE

-249 RLQGAQSEYSSMLEE
+249 KLQGAQGEYASMVEE

-269 EEAEAQGSAPTEPV
+269 EEAEAQGSAPAEPV
-283 AVDESNTNTSR
+283 AVDESNTNTVR

-322 EPAPDPGVGW
+322 EPAPDPGAGW
-332 SMGVASAYGGSTD
+332 STGIASAYGGSTD

-403 GGGSRSLDLQ
+403 GGGSRVLDLQ

>member
-1 MDLKIAFYTLGC
+1 MNPNAHPTVTVPTAEGGAPQRRRPAAPLAARAVLGC
-13 KVNQNETGAL
+13 LLAALLACGLVPFAPRAAGAD
-23 AELFCQNGFSL
+23 EVD
-34 AREGEA
+34 E
-40 ADVYLVNSCTVTAGG
+40 
-55 DKKSRQWLRRAKRLH
+55 
-70 PGAVTVLAGCYPQAF
+70 
-85 PEEAAAVAEAERSVE
+85 AAVAEAERAVE
-100 EAQSALDG
+100 EAQGALDG
-108 AESSRQGIAADHEAL
+108 AESNRQGIAADHEAL
-123 VQEVAELQKRID
+123 VQEVADLQKRID

-160 YEYRGGSAQSLVMLL
+160 YEYRGGSAQSLVKLL
-175 LEAQSFDE
+175 LEAESFDE

-221 QKDEQE
+221 QKDEQDR
-227 GKLAELEEKKVQAE
+227 KLAELEEKKVQAE

-249 RLQGAQSEYSSMLEE
+249 RLQGAQGEYASMVEE

-269 EEAEAQGSAPTEPV
+269 EEAEAQGSAPAEPV
-283 AVDESNTNTSR
+283 AVDESNTNTAR

-322 EPAPDPGVGW
+322 EPAPDPGAGW
-332 SMGVASAYGGSTD
+332 STGIASAYGGSTD

-403 GGGSRSLDLQ
+403 GGGSRVLDLQ
-413 PGVWKAFGFSS
+413 PGVWKAFGYSS

>member
-1 MDLKIAFYTLGC
+1 MNPNAYPATNVPSAEPVRPQRRRPAAPFAARAVLGC
-13 KVNQNETGAL
+13 LLAALLACGLVPFAPRAAGAD
-23 AELFCQNGFSL
+23 EVD
-34 AREGEA
+34 E
-40 ADVYLVNSCTVTAGG
+40 
-55 DKKSRQWLRRAKRLH
+55 
-70 PGAVTVLAGCYPQAF
+70 
-85 PEEAAAVAEAERSVE
+85 AAVAEAERSVE

-199 DEVEAQKE
+199 DEIEAQRE

-322 EPAPDPGVGW
+322 EPAPDPGIGW
-332 SMGVASAYGGSTD
+332 STGVASAYGGSTD
-345 PYTPNPGTTATGAVC
+345 PSTPNPGITATGAVC

>member
-1 MDLKIAFYTLGC
+1 MNPNAHPTVTVPTAEGGAPQRRRPAAPLAARAVLGC
-13 KVNQNETGAL
+13 LLAALLACGLVPFAPRAAGAD
-23 AELFCQNGFSL
+23 EVD
-34 AREGEA
+34 E
-40 ADVYLVNSCTVTAGG
+40 
-55 DKKSRQWLRRAKRLH
+55 
-70 PGAVTVLAGCYPQAF
+70 
-85 PEEAAAVAEAERSVE
+85 AAVAEAERAVE
-100 EAQSALDG
+100 EAQGALDG
-108 AESSRQGIAADHEAL
+108 AESNRQGIAADHEAL
-123 VQEVAELQKRID
+123 VQEVADLQKRID

-160 YEYRGGSAQSLVMLL
+160 YEYRGGSAQSLVKLL
-175 LEAQSFDE
+175 LEVESFDE

-221 QKDEQE
+221 QKDEQDR
-227 GKLAELEEKKVQAE
+227 KLAELEKKKVQAE

-249 RLQGAQSEYSSMLEE
+249 RLQGAQGEYASMVEE

-269 EEAEAQGSAPTEPV
+269 EEAEAQGSAPAEPV
-283 AVDESNTNTSR
+283 AVDESNTNTAR

-322 EPAPDPGVGW
+322 EPAPDPGAGW
-332 SMGVASAYGGSTD
+332 STGIASAYGGSTD

-403 GGGSRSLDLQ
+403 GGGSRVLDLQ

>member
-1 MDLKIAFYTLGC
+1 MNPNAHPTVTVPTAEGGAPQRRRPAALLAARAVLGC
-13 KVNQNETGAL
+13 LLAALLACGLVPFAPRAAGAD
-23 AELFCQNGFSL
+23 EVD
-34 AREGEA
+34 E
-40 ADVYLVNSCTVTAGG
+40 
-55 DKKSRQWLRRAKRLH
+55 
-70 PGAVTVLAGCYPQAF
+70 
-85 PEEAAAVAEAERSVE
+85 AAVAEAERAVE
-100 EAQSALDG
+100 EALGALDG
-108 AESSRQGIAADHEAL
+108 AESNRQGIAADHEAL
-123 VQEVAELQKRID
+123 VKEVADLQKRID

-160 YEYRGGSAQSLVMLL
+160 YEYRGGSAQSLVKLL
-175 LEAQSFDE
+175 LEAESFDE

-221 QKDEQE
+221 QKDEQDR
-227 GKLAELEEKKVQAE
+227 KLAELEEKKVQAE

-249 RLQGAQSEYSSMLEE
+249 KLQGAQGEYASMVEE

-269 EEAEAQGSAPTEPV
+269 EEAEAQGSAPAEPV
-283 AVDESNTNTSR
+283 AVDESNTNTVR

-322 EPAPDPGVGW
+322 EPAPDPGAGW
-332 SMGVASAYGGSTD
+332 STGIASAYGGSTD

-403 GGGSRSLDLQ
+403 GGGSRVLDLQ

>member
-1 MDLKIAFYTLGC
+1 MNPNAHPTVTVSTAEGGAPQRRRPAALLAARAVLGC
-13 KVNQNETGAL
+13 LLAALLACGLVPFAPRAAGAD
-23 AELFCQNGFSL
+23 EVD
-34 AREGEA
+34 E
-40 ADVYLVNSCTVTAGG
+40 
-55 DKKSRQWLRRAKRLH
+55 
-70 PGAVTVLAGCYPQAF
+70 
-85 PEEAAAVAEAERSVE
+85 AAVAEAERAVE
-100 EAQSALDG
+100 EAQGALDG
-108 AESSRQGIAADHEAL
+108 AESNRQGIAADHEAL
-123 VQEVAELQKRID
+123 VKEVADLQKRID

-160 YEYRGGSAQSLVMLL
+160 YEYRGGSAQSLVKLL
-175 LEAQSFDE
+175 LEAESFDE

-221 QKDEQE
+221 QKDEQDR
-227 GKLAELEEKKVQAE
+227 KLAELEEKKVQAE

-249 RLQGAQSEYSSMLEE
+249 KLQGAQGEYASMVEE

-269 EEAEAQGSAPTEPV
+269 EEAEAQGSAPAEPV
-283 AVDESNTNTSR
+283 AVDESNTNTVR

-322 EPAPDPGVGW
+322 EPAPDPGAGW
-332 SMGVASAYGGSTD
+332 STGIASAYGGSTD

-403 GGGSRSLDLQ
+403 GGGSRVLDLQ

>member
-1 MDLKIAFYTLGC
+1 MNPNAYPATNVPSAEPVRPQRRRPAAPFAARAVLGC
-13 KVNQNETGAL
+13 LLVALLACGLVPFAPRAAGAD
-23 AELFCQNGFSL
+23 EVD
-34 AREGEA
+34 E
-40 ADVYLVNSCTVTAGG
+40 
-55 DKKSRQWLRRAKRLH
+55 
-70 PGAVTVLAGCYPQAF
+70 
-85 PEEAAAVAEAERSVE
+85 AAVAEAERSVE

-199 DEVEAQKE
+199 DEIEAQKE
-207 RSARFDALMEDLNA
+207 RSARFEALMEDLNA

-332 SMGVASAYGGSTD
+332 STGVASAYGGSTD
-345 PYTPNPGTTATGAVC
+345 PSTPNPGITATGAVC

>member
-1 MDLKIAFYTLGC
+1 MNPNAHPTVTVPTAEGGAPQRRRPAALLAARAVLGC
-13 KVNQNETGAL
+13 LLAALLACGLVPFAPRAAGAD
-23 AELFCQNGFSL
+23 EVD
-34 AREGEA
+34 E
-40 ADVYLVNSCTVTAGG
+40 
-55 DKKSRQWLRRAKRLH
+55 
-70 PGAVTVLAGCYPQAF
+70 
-85 PEEAAAVAEAERSVE
+85 AAVAEAERAVE
-100 EAQSALDG
+100 EAQGALDG
-108 AESSRQGIAADHEAL
+108 AESNRQGIAADHEAL
-123 VQEVAELQKRID
+123 VKEVADLQKRID

-160 YEYRGGSAQSLVMLL
+160 YEYRGGSAQSLVKLL
-175 LEAQSFDE
+175 LEAESFDE

-221 QKDEQE
+221 QKDEQDR
-227 GKLAELEEKKVQAE
+227 KLAELEEKKVQAE

-249 RLQGAQSEYSSMLEE
+249 KLQGAQGEYASMVEE

-269 EEAEAQGSAPTEPV
+269 EEAEAQGSAPAEPV
-283 AVDESNTNTSR
+283 AVDESNTNTVR

-322 EPAPDPGVGW
+322 EPAPDPGAGW
-332 SMGVASAYGGSTD
+332 STGIASAYGGSTD

-403 GGGSRSLDLQ
+403 GGGSRVLDLQ

-433 SYRFL
+433 NYRFL

>member
-1 MDLKIAFYTLGC
+1 MNPNAHPTVTVPTAEGGAPQRRRPAALLAARAVLGC
-13 KVNQNETGAL
+13 LLAALLACGLVPFAPRAAGAD
-23 AELFCQNGFSL
+23 EVD
-34 AREGEA
+34 E
-40 ADVYLVNSCTVTAGG
+40 
-55 DKKSRQWLRRAKRLH
+55 
-70 PGAVTVLAGCYPQAF
+70 
-85 PEEAAAVAEAERSVE
+85 AAVAEAERAVE
-100 EAQSALDG
+100 EAQGALDG
-108 AESSRQGIAADHEAL
+108 AESNRQGIAADHEAL
-123 VQEVAELQKRID
+123 VQEVADLQKRID

-160 YEYRGGSAQSLVMLL
+160 YEYRGGSAQSLVKLL
-175 LEAQSFDE
+175 LEAESFDE

-221 QKDEQE
+221 QKDEQDR
-227 GKLAELEEKKVQAE
+227 KLAELEEKKVQAE

-249 RLQGAQSEYSSMLEE
+249 RLQGAQGEYASMVEE

-269 EEAEAQGSAPTEPV
+269 EEAEAQGSAPAEPV
-283 AVDESNTNTSR
+283 AVDESNTNTAR

-322 EPAPDPGVGW
+322 EPAPEPGAGW
-332 SMGVASAYGGSTD
+332 STGIASAYGGSTD

-403 GGGSRSLDLQ
+403 GGGSRVLDLQ

>member
-1 MDLKIAFYTLGC
+1 MNPNANPTTNVPSAEPAGPQRRRLAVPFTARAVLGC
-13 KVNQNETGAL
+13 LLAALLACGLVPFAPRAAGAD
-23 AELFCQNGFSL
+23 EVD
-34 AREGEA
+34 E
-40 ADVYLVNSCTVTAGG
+40 
-55 DKKSRQWLRRAKRLH
+55 
-70 PGAVTVLAGCYPQAF
+70 
-85 PEEAAAVAEAERSVE
+85 AAVAEAERSVE
-100 EAQSALDG
+100 EAQNALHG
-108 AESSRQGIAADHEAL
+108 AESNRQGIAADHEAL

-199 DEVEAQKE
+199 DEIEAQRE

-221 QKDEQE
+221 QKDEQD
-227 GKLAELEEKKVQAE
+227 GMLAELEEKKVQAE

-269 EEAEAQGSAPTEPV
+269 EEAEAQGSAPAEPV

-294 PGDQMTDVAPD
+294 PGDQMTEIAPD

-332 SMGVASAYGGSTD
+332 STGVASAYGGSTD
-345 PYTPNPGTTATGAVC
+345 PSTPNPGITATGAVC